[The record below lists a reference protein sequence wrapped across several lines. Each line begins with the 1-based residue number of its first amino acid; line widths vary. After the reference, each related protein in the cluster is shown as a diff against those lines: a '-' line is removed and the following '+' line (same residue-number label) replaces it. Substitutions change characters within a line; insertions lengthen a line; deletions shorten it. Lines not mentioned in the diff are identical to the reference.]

1 MHADEVGNENVVML
15 MSRTRSVVWLYFSKM
30 SEKEAQF
37 LPRLD
42 LNFPWEAGGQSQYSM
57 VSYVQISYSGK
68 YLWDP
73 NFVLFVLS
81 LSEQKFNTQNDGC
94 VLLCKM
100 DRTKIKHTNQLEI
113 TDMKHNIEEAVVV

>member
-1 MHADEVGNENVVML
+1 ML
-15 MSRTRSVVWLYFSKM
+15 MRRTRSVVWLYFSKM
-30 SEKEAQF
+30 SEKEAKC

-57 VSYVQISYSGK
+57 VSYVQIPYSGK
-68 YLWDP
+68 YLWGQ

-94 VLLCKM
+94 VFLCKM

-113 TDMKHNIEEAVVV
+113 TDMKHNSEEAVVV